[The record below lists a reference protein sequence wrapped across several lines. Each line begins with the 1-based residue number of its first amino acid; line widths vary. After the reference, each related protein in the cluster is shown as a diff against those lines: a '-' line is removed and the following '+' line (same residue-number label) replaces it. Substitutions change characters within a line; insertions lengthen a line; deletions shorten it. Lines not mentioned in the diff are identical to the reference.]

1 VEVVLARHQYYLSFF
16 LGHFVDV
23 FLKVS
28 NSGQADTA
36 FSFGVNEGLDVEL
49 LKLPYSRF
57 GGWWRTVIVGVVV
70 HYVLHYFFQALVLAI
85 SESQALTSL
94 AQEQL

>member
-1 VEVVLARHQYYLSFF
+1 MEVVPTRHQYYLSFF

-28 NSGQADTA
+28 NSGQADAA

-49 LKLPYSRF
+49 LKLLYSRF
-57 GGWWRTVIVGVVV
+57 RGWWRTVIVGVVV
-70 HYVLHYFFQALVLAI
+70 HYVLHYLFQALVLTI
-85 SESQALTSL
+85 FKSQALTSL
-94 AQEQL
+94 AQE